1 MKTPEQIRDMEFQ
14 KAPMGG
20 YKQSDV
26 ELFLEEVA
34 SEIEILMKQK
44 ADAERKLQEFNK
56 RSPEAALTA
65 AGIQN
70 VLISAQKV
78 ADQLTDDA
86 KNEAEH
92 IIADANLKLAEAK
105 LKAGEIIADSEKT
118 AMLLGATAEKEA
130 ARIIAEAIEKSDA
143 IITSANESVELQQ
156 KLYDR
161 MKIEIADFKKK
172 AMTQFASMNELLGQ
186 LPDEIPFNI
195 ERAKAVLSTDF
206 SNPDELLKAAVE
218 ARLTVDNKEE
228 KSQEDAEAAQEVK
241 EPEVEQEVVA
251 EAPVVAEE
259 KPVSELFEETEEPQE
274 VDDTQLA
281 FTGFAPESEENTEAV
296 VEEKLETP
304 GFVIASDEIVTPTR
318 KGHISFGED
327 DDDDD
332 DEPRS
337 FFRRKKR

>member
-78 ADQLTDDA
+78 ADQLTDEA

-130 ARIIAEAIEKSDA
+130 ARIIAEAIQKSDE
-143 IITSANESVELQQ
+143 IIAAANESVELQQ

-172 AMTQFASMNELLGQ
+172 TMTQFAAMNELMGQ

-195 ERAKAVLSTDF
+195 ERAKTVLSTDF
-206 SNPDELLKAAVE
+206 SNPEELLRTAVE
-218 ARLTVDNKEE
+218 ARLAVENKEE
-228 KSQEDAEAAQEVK
+228 APKEVEEAE
-241 EPEVEQEVVA
+241 EPQIEQEVIV
-251 EAPVVAEE
+251 E
-259 KPVSELFEETEEPQE
+259 KPVSEPVEETEVPSEL
-274 VDDTQLA
+274 DDAQL
-281 FTGFAPESEENTEAV
+281 FITGFVSEEQENLEDAS
-296 VEEKLETP
+296 EETQSQ
-304 GFVIASDEIVTPTR
+304 GFVIADEEMVTTR
-318 KGHISFGED
+318 KGHISFGEDDDDD